1 MLSEIYYGDDTLND
15 RVATIKERAGACVGN
30 LYQTLTWED
39 LSRASTTIL
48 EIEKWDTMVLH
59 DTRVYVK
66 MDLLYRRS
74 NGNIVIVDWKTG
86 KEDDFSDQLILYA
99 SYVREH
105 YRIPLEQIEIR
116 VEYLLTGKN
125 KEFTA
130 TEEDIRKVEENVG
143 RYIEEMRSC
152 VADEYYNRPKDM
164 SYYADAFATSVPR
177 LQLSGGMQ

>member
-1 MLSEIYYGDDTLND
+1 
-15 RVATIKERAGACVGN
+15 
-30 LYQTLTWED
+30 

-48 EIEKWDTMVLH
+48 EIEKWDTMMLH

-105 YRIPLEQIEIR
+105 YRVPLEQIEIR
-116 VEYLLTGKN
+116 VEYLLTGKH
-125 KEFTA
+125 KEFVA

-152 VADEYYNRPKDM
+152 VADEYYNRPKEI
-164 SYYADAFATSVPR
+164 SYFTPMPSNRACRDCNFREVCSERVV
-177 LQLSGGMQ
+177 